1 MLNALSRPR
10 SARPCCIFVAYDF
23 KHRVGNLLR
32 VVGIDKSCR
41 GIVENL
47 SMSRNVGYEHRT
59 VAGHRFEDRIRA
71 ALVLAKKRK
80 DSCCF
85 HQAPHAVLRD
95 LSEKPDLV
103 RDAALPREH
112 LQVNPSAASRT
123 RVLTVIL
130 LHTARRDPI
139 RWLTPL
145 RGELATYRTVRRLWK
160 RPPGRSNVFDS
171 LNG

>member
-1 MLNALSRPR
+1 MHRLDNTHCLTTACKRHVRGQVFLRHGRNRAMLNALSRPR
-10 SARPCCIFVAYDF
+10 SARPCCVFVAYDF
-23 KHRVGNLLR
+23 QHRVGNLLR

-47 SMSRNVGYEHRT
+47 SMSRDVGYEHRT
-59 VAGHRFEDRIRA
+59 VACHRFEDRIGTA
-71 ALVLAKKRK
+71 FVLAKKRK

-112 LQVNPSAASRT
+112 LQA
-123 RVLTVIL
+123 I
-130 LHTARRDPI
+130 
-139 RWLTPL
+139 PL
-145 RGELATYRTVRRLWK
+145 RPIAAQDR
-160 RPPGRSNVFDS
+160 
-171 LNG
+171 